1 MEDYNSS
8 VVIAPILPIW
18 FRELW
23 KSWQP
28 TESELQRRVAVT
40 SSFYAVTERGL
51 VLVRAESMA
60 RANPEPVSRSQY
72 WTGV

>member
-1 MEDYNSS
+1 MEKLAALSQSYSGES
-8 VVIAPILPIW
+8 V
-18 FRELW
+18 
-23 KSWQP
+23 S
-28 TESELQRRVAVT
+28 VT

-72 WTGV
+72 WTEV